1 MGNIRFK
8 GVEEVSGFKIP
19 FSLDEDSLSNWLHDL
34 LSLKHSESILKLFFL
49 IETLNK
55 TKLPAQQ
62 RLQFLQKIFT
72 YLCLINEQ
80 IEKRRLEL
88 EFPLSEQENA
98 LLEKVV
104 WCYLSVARG
113 LNFAAKQMDEKEMKT
128 SAWYQALFSLSQ
140 AYLIMSSVYCLPS
153 KDFWTL
159 CYYIY
164 SSAENEAVLF
174 DSVDD
179 VNKVEQTIGKIFK
192 QILVF
197 SFVDSDQFRSGEMKT
212 IFSFLGKYTNQV
224 NIELAVKE
232 SRKKGVF
239 VFDFTQDLA
248 PVTLAGLDGFVA
260 ISSTRYIAPIAL
272 AKKIFEGIQQEKN
285 EQGVIK
291 SINQEL
297 FMRLIK
303 TLGMAQKRQFNRR
316 QEKGRSKGIIGLDYL
331 TRFLRNNNGEKNV
344 KEENKDEELELVSR
358 KEEHSHLLQS
368 RFKKQME
375 GNEQLQNILKVS
387 AEMDHGEGVWGS
399 VPEETNFV
407 LNDVN
412 GSEFSLINSS
422 VKGYAIGWNS
432 VDDKAKLGDVF
443 GVISSNLERLEI
455 AIVRRISQLDNLSVQ
470 LGLEVISFE
479 SEAVLVTRGN
489 EKGQG
494 KWCLLLPA
502 VKALKQ
508 AESMVFNAG
517 DYAVNEFIFL
527 EQDKQKQKYRV
538 AKILNSTASITQVE
552 LFCLDNENT
561 VF

>member
-1 MGNIRFK
+1 
-8 GVEEVSGFKIP
+8 
-19 FSLDEDSLSNWLHDL
+19 
-34 LSLKHSESILKLFFL
+34 
-49 IETLNK
+49 
-55 TKLPAQQ
+55 
-62 RLQFLQKIFT
+62 
-72 YLCLINEQ
+72 
-80 IEKRRLEL
+80 
-88 EFPLSEQENA
+88 
-98 LLEKVV
+98 
-104 WCYLSVARG
+104 
-113 LNFAAKQMDEKEMKT
+113 
-128 SAWYQALFSLSQ
+128 
-140 AYLIMSSVYCLPS
+140 
-153 KDFWTL
+153 
-159 CYYIY
+159 
-164 SSAENEAVLF
+164 
-174 DSVDD
+174 
-179 VNKVEQTIGKIFK
+179 
-192 QILVF
+192 
-197 SFVDSDQFRSGEMKT
+197 MKT

-224 NIELAVKE
+224 NIELSVKE

-272 AKKIFEGIQQEKN
+272 AKKIFEEIQQEKN

-291 SINQEL
+291 SISQEL

-316 QEKGRSKGIIGLDYL
+316 QEKGRSEGIIGLDYL